1 LNINFFSILADTLN
15 LRELLFRQMFRNFL
29 KSLYRN
35 IIRNKFYSALNIIGL
50 SVGLATAL
58 VILLY
63 VQDELSYDKYNSK
76 YDRIFRLEG
85 KFVVNNKPDQFAV
98 VPNPMG
104 PAFKLEFPEVE
115 DFVRFDA
122 MGNTLVRHG
131 DNAYYEDNF
140 MLADSSVFNI
150 FSYKLLEG
158 NPDKCLTDPNV
169 IVITRKIAK
178 KYFGNEDPMGKLLT
192 IANGHSLKI
201 TGVMEDIPANTH
213 LKFDALIS
221 IATIA
226 KDQGVDEYNS
236 MRSSKFWRIGL
247 YTYILLKENSSIEG
261 VFDKFPAFYDKYM
274 KELGEKYNLRFELM
288 ATPLAETHFRKGLGG
303 ERPSG
308 NKVYLLIFSAVAV
321 FILLIAAINY
331 MNMATARSAGR
342 AKEVGIRKVAGAYKS
357 QLITQFLSESLIL
370 SIIALI
376 IAFLLV
382 WLVLPDFNNLA
393 NKSIS
398 INLLKNPLIYLE
410 ILGVTIFI
418 GLLSGS
424 YPAFFLSSFQPVKV
438 LKGSAGKGGKKGGTL
453 RKILVVTQFVI
464 AIFMII
470 GTLVVSQ
477 QIGFLRNKDLGF
489 DKDNLVIMEIQ
500 DSAFKSKVTLF
511 KDKLLQNPNIT
522 AVTSSTG
529 VPGQINWIQL
539 IKVEQENKM
548 ENLTVILAQTDYDFV
563 KTFGLKIV
571 KGRDFS
577 KDMGTDASEAVI
589 INETAAK
596 KFGWGDDALGK
607 KIHFGFNRD
616 GTGGRMLKVIGVV
629 KDFHFKSLHNK
640 IEPIIFFLN
649 DKPGHFLTCR
659 INPDNQK
666 ETLAYIEQKW
676 NEFNTKSP
684 FSYNFLANNLDEM
697 YKADMKIGTIIKI
710 NAILII
716 FIALLGL
723 LGLSSFIAEQ
733 RTKEIGVRKVLGASV
748 GNILLMLYRE
758 FALLIFIAFIIA
770 VPIAWW
776 RLDIWLNMNFIYHI
790 PLSWMSFLLAGLI
803 AFFVGMLSISYY
815 IIKAATNDP
824 VVSIKYE

>member
-1 LNINFFSILADTLN
+1 
-15 LRELLFRQMFRNFL
+15 MFENFL

-35 IIRNKFYSALNIIGL
+35 LIRNKFYSILNIVGL
-50 SVGLATAL
+50 SVGIATAL

-63 VQDELSYDKYNSK
+63 VQDELSYDKYNEK
-76 YDRIFRLEG
+76 YDRIYRLEG
-85 KFVVNNKPDQFAV
+85 KFIVNNKPDQFAV
-98 VPNPMG
+98 VPNPLG

-122 MGNTLVRHG
+122 IGNTLIKYG
-131 DNAYYEDNF
+131 DNAYYEDDF
-140 MLADSSVFNI
+140 LLADSSVFKI
-150 FSYKLLEG
+150 FSYKLLKG
-158 NPDKCLTDPNV
+158 NPEMCLTNPNT
-169 IVITRKIAK
+169 IVVSQEIAK
-178 KYFGNEDPMGKLLT
+178 KYFGNEDPLGKILI
-192 IANGHSLKI
+192 IADGHSLKV
-201 TGVMEDIPANTH
+201 TGVMEDIPDNTH
-213 LKFDALIS
+213 LKFDGLIS
-221 IATIA
+221 IATA
-226 KDQGVDEYNS
+226 ANDQGVDEYNS
-236 MRSSKFWRIGL
+236 MRSSRFWRIGL

-274 KELGEKYNLRFELM
+274 KELGEKYNLSFELM

-308 NKVYLLIFSAVAV
+308 NKVYLLIFSAVAA

-357 QLITQFLSESLIL
+357 QLITQFLSESIIL
-370 SIIALI
+370 SLIALI

-393 NKSIS
+393 DKSIS
-398 INLLKNPLIYLE
+398 LSLLKNPAIYFE
-410 ILGVTIFI
+410 ILMITLFI

-424 YPAFFLSSFQPVKV
+424 YPAFFLSSFQPVRV
-438 LKGSAGKGGKKGGTL
+438 LKGSGVKSGKKGGTL
-453 RKILVVTQFVI
+453 RKILVVLQFVI

-470 GTLVVSQ
+470 GTIVVSQ

-489 DKDNLVIMEIQ
+489 DKNNLVVMEVQ
-500 DSAFKSKVTLF
+500 DSAFLSKAKLF
-511 KDKLLQNPNIT
+511 KDELLQSPDIS
-522 AVTSSTG
+522 AASSSTG

-539 IKVEQENKM
+539 LKVEQENKM
-548 ENLTVILAQTDYDFV
+548 ENITVILAQTDYDFV
-563 KTFGLKIV
+563 KTFGLEVIN
-571 KGRDFS
+571 GRDFD
-577 KDMGTDASEAVI
+577 KNMGTDANEAVI
-589 INETAAK
+589 INETAAG
-596 KFGWGDDALGK
+596 KFGWGDDAIGK

-616 GTGGRMLKVIGVV
+616 GTGGRMLKVIGIV
-629 KDFHFKSLHNK
+629 KDFNFKSLHNE
-640 IEPIIFFLN
+640 IEPIIFFLR
-649 DKPGHFLTCR
+649 DDPGYFLTCR
-659 INPDNQK
+659 ISPENQK
-666 ETLAYIEQKW
+666 ETLAFIEQKW
-676 NEFNTKSP
+676 NEFNPKSP
-684 FSYNFLANNLDEM
+684 FSYTFMANSMDEM

-710 NAILII
+710 TSILII

-748 GNILLMLYRE
+748 GNILMLLYKE

-790 PLSWMSFLLAGLI
+790 SLSWVSFLLAGII
-803 AFFVGMLSISYY
+803 AFLVGMLSISYY
-815 IIKAATNDP
+815 IVKAATNDP

>member
-1 LNINFFSILADTLN
+1 
-15 LRELLFRQMFRNFL
+15 MFKNFL

-35 IIRNKFYSALNIIGL
+35 IVRNKFYSILNIIGL
-50 SVGLATAL
+50 SVGIATAL

-76 YDRIFRLEG
+76 YDRIYRLEG

-122 MGNTLVRHG
+122 IGNTLVRNG
-131 DNAYYEDNF
+131 ENAYYEDNF

-150 FSYKLLEG
+150 FSYKLLQGDPE
-158 NPDKCLTDPNV
+158 KCLANPNS
-169 IVITRKIAK
+169 IVITKKIAK
-178 KYFGNEDPMGKLLT
+178 KYFGDENPMGKLLT
-192 IANGHSLKI
+192 IAGGHSLKV
-201 TGVMEDIPANTH
+201 TGVMEDLPDNTH

-221 IATIA
+221 IATAA
-226 KDQGVDEYNS
+226 KDKGVDDYNS
-236 MRSSKFWRIGL
+236 MKSSRFWRIGL
-247 YTYILLKENSSIEG
+247 YTYILLKENTSIEA
-261 VFDKFPAFYDKYM
+261 VYDKFPAFYDKYM
-274 KELGEKYNLRFELM
+274 KELGDKYNLHFELM
-288 ATPLAETHFRKGLGG
+288 TTPLAQTHFRKGLGG

-308 NKVYLLIFSAVAV
+308 NKVYLLIFSAVAA

-342 AKEVGIRKVAGAYKS
+342 AKEVGIRKVSGAYKS
-357 QLITQFLSESLIL
+357 QLVTQFLSESVIL

-382 WLVLPDFNNLA
+382 WIVLPDFNNLA
-393 NKSIS
+393 DKSIS
-398 INLLKNPLIYLE
+398 INILKNPLIYLE
-410 ILGVTIFI
+410 IFVVTIFI
-418 GLLSGS
+418 GLFSGS

-453 RKILVVTQFVI
+453 RKILVVLQFVI

-489 DKDNLVIMEIQ
+489 DKNNLVVMEIQ
-500 DSAFKSKVTLF
+500 DSAFKSKVKLF
-511 KDKLLQNPNIT
+511 KDELLQNPNIT
-522 AVTSSTG
+522 AVTNSTG

-539 IKVEQENKM
+539 LKVEQENKM
-548 ENLTVILAQTDYDFV
+548 ENITVILAQTDYDFV
-563 KTFGLKIV
+563 KTMGLKIV
-571 KGRDFS
+571 KGRDFD
-577 KDMGTDASEAVI
+577 KNMGTDAEEAVI

-596 KFGWGDDALGK
+596 KFGWDDDALGK

-649 DKPGHFLTCR
+649 DKPGYFLTCR
-659 INPDNQK
+659 ISPDNQK
-666 ETLAYIEQKW
+666 ETIAYIEDKW
-676 NEFNTKSP
+676 NEFNSKSP
-684 FSYNFLANNLDEM
+684 FSYNFLSNSMDKM
-697 YKADMKIGTIIKI
+697 YQADMKIGTIIRI
-710 NAILII
+710 TAILII

-723 LGLSSFIAEQ
+723 LGLSSFVAEQ
-733 RTKEIGVRKVLGASV
+733 RTKEIGIRKVLGASV
-748 GNILLMLYRE
+748 GNILIMLYKE

-790 PLSWMSFLLAGLI
+790 SLSWLSFLLAGII
-803 AFFVGMLSISYY
+803 AFIVGMLSISYY
-815 IIKAATNDP
+815 IVKAATNDP

>member
-1 LNINFFSILADTLN
+1 
-15 LRELLFRQMFRNFL
+15 MFKNFL

-35 IIRNKFYSALNIIGL
+35 IIRNKFYSTLNIVGL
-50 SVGLATAL
+50 SVGIATAL

-63 VQDELSYDKYNSK
+63 VQDELSYDKYNEK
-76 YDRIFRLEG
+76 YERIYRLEG
-85 KFVVNNKPDQFAV
+85 KFVVNNKPDRFAV

-122 MGNTLVRHG
+122 IGNTLVKYG
-131 DNAYYEDNF
+131 DNAYYEDDF

-158 NPDKCLTDPNV
+158 NPEKCLSEPYT
-169 IVITRKIAK
+169 IVITKKIAK
-178 KYFGNEDPMGKLLT
+178 KYFGNEDPLGKILT
-192 IANGHSLKI
+192 IADGHSLKI
-201 TGVMEDIPANTH
+201 TGVMEDLPDNTH

-221 IATIA
+221 IATAA
-226 KDQGVDEYNS
+226 KDQGVDKYNS
-236 MRSSKFWRIGL
+236 MKSSRFWRIGL

-261 VFDKFPAFYDKYM
+261 VYDKFPAFYDKYM
-274 KELGEKYNLRFELM
+274 KELGEKYNLSFELM
-288 ATPLAETHFRKGLGG
+288 TTPVAETHFRKGLGG

-308 NKVYLLIFSAVAV
+308 NKVYLLIFSAVAA

-370 SIIALI
+370 SVLALI
-376 IAFLLV
+376 IAFVIV
-382 WLVLPDFNNLA
+382 WLVLPDFNNLTG
-393 NKSIS
+393 KSIS
-398 INLLKNPLIYLE
+398 ISPLKNPLIYLE
-410 ILGVTIFI
+410 IFAVTIFI

-438 LKGSAGKGGKKGGTL
+438 LKGSAGRGGKKGGTL
-453 RKILVVTQFVI
+453 RKILVVFQFVI

-470 GTLVVSQ
+470 GTIVVSQ
-477 QIGFLRNKDLGF
+477 QIGFLRNKNLGF
-489 DKDNLVIMEIQ
+489 DKNNLVVMEIQ
-500 DSAFKSKVTLF
+500 DSAFKSKIKLF
-511 KDKLLQNPNIT
+511 KDELLQNPDIT

-539 IKVEQENKM
+539 LKVEQENKM
-548 ENLTVILAQTDYDFV
+548 ENITVILAQTDYDFV
-563 KTFGLKIV
+563 KTFGLQV
-571 KGRDFS
+571 VNGRDFNR
-577 KDMGTDASEAVI
+577 DMGTDAKEAVI
-589 INETAAK
+589 INETAAR
-596 KFGWGDDALGK
+596 KFGWGKDALGK

-616 GTGGRMLKVIGVV
+616 GSGGRMLKVIGVV
-629 KDFHFKSLHNK
+629 KDFHFKSLHNE

-649 DKPGHFLTCR
+649 DKPGYFLTCR
-659 INPDNQK
+659 ISPDNQK
-666 ETLAYIEQKW
+666 KTLAFIEQKW
-676 NEFNTKSP
+676 NEFNSKSP
-684 FSYNFLANNLDEM
+684 FSYTFMANSMDEM

-710 NAILII
+710 TAILII

-748 GNILLMLYRE
+748 GNILFMLYKE

-776 RLDIWLNMNFIYHI
+776 RLDIWLNMNFVYHI
-790 PLSWMSFLLAGLI
+790 SPTWVSFLLAGII
-803 AFFVGMLSISYY
+803 AFLVGMLSISYY
-815 IIKAATNDP
+815 IVKAAINDP

>member
-1 LNINFFSILADTLN
+1 
-15 LRELLFRQMFRNFL
+15 MFENFL

-35 IIRNKFYSALNIIGL
+35 LIRNKFYSILNIVGL
-50 SVGLATAL
+50 SVGIATAL

-63 VQDELSYDKYNSK
+63 VQDELSYDKYNEK
-76 YDRIFRLEG
+76 YDRIYRLEG
-85 KFVVNNKPDQFAV
+85 KFIVNNKPDQFAV
-98 VPNPMG
+98 VPNPLG

-122 MGNTLVRHG
+122 IGNTLIKYG
-131 DNAYYEDNF
+131 DNAYYEDDF
-140 MLADSSVFNI
+140 LLADSSVFKI
-150 FSYKLLEG
+150 FSYKLLKG
-158 NPDKCLTDPNV
+158 NPEMCLTNPNT
-169 IVITRKIAK
+169 IVVSQEIAK
-178 KYFGNEDPMGKLLT
+178 KYFGNEDPLGKILI
-192 IANGHSLKI
+192 IADGHSLKV
-201 TGVMEDIPANTH
+201 TGVMEDIPDNTH
-213 LKFDALIS
+213 LKFDGLIS
-221 IATIA
+221 IATA
-226 KDQGVDEYNS
+226 ANDQGVDEYNS
-236 MRSSKFWRIGL
+236 MRSSRFWRIGL

-274 KELGEKYNLRFELM
+274 KELGEKYNLSFELM

-308 NKVYLLIFSAVAV
+308 NKVYLLIFSAVAA

-357 QLITQFLSESLIL
+357 QLITQFLSESVIL
-370 SIIALI
+370 SLIALI

-393 NKSIS
+393 DKSIS
-398 INLLKNPLIYLE
+398 LSLLKNPAIYFE
-410 ILGVTIFI
+410 ILVITLFI

-424 YPAFFLSSFQPVKV
+424 YPAFFLSSFQPVRV
-438 LKGSAGKGGKKGGTL
+438 LKGSGVKSGKKGGAL
-453 RKILVVTQFVI
+453 RKILVVLQFVI

-470 GTLVVSQ
+470 GTIVVSQ

-489 DKDNLVIMEIQ
+489 DKNNLVVMEVQ
-500 DSAFKSKVTLF
+500 DSAFLSKAKLF
-511 KDKLLQNPNIT
+511 KDELLQSPDIS
-522 AVTSSTG
+522 AASSSTG

-539 IKVEQENKM
+539 LKVEQENKM
-548 ENLTVILAQTDYDFV
+548 ENITVILAQTDYDFV
-563 KTFGLKIV
+563 KTFGLEVIN
-571 KGRDFS
+571 GRDFD
-577 KDMGTDASEAVI
+577 KNMGTDANEAVI
-589 INETAAK
+589 INETAAG
-596 KFGWGDDALGK
+596 KFGWGDDAIGK

-616 GTGGRMLKVIGVV
+616 GTGGRMLKVIGIV
-629 KDFHFKSLHNK
+629 KDFNFKSLHNE
-640 IEPIIFFLN
+640 IEPIIFFLR
-649 DKPGHFLTCR
+649 DDPGYFLTCR
-659 INPDNQK
+659 ISPENQK
-666 ETLAYIEQKW
+666 ETLAFIEQKW
-676 NEFNTKSP
+676 NEFNPKSP
-684 FSYNFLANNLDEM
+684 FSYTFMANSMDEM

-710 NAILII
+710 TSILII

-748 GNILLMLYRE
+748 GNILMLLYKE

-790 PLSWMSFLLAGLI
+790 SLSWVSFLLAGII
-803 AFFVGMLSISYY
+803 AFLVGMLSISYY
-815 IIKAATNDP
+815 IVKAATNDP

>member
-1 LNINFFSILADTLN
+1 
-15 LRELLFRQMFRNFL
+15 MFENFL

-35 IIRNKFYSALNIIGL
+35 LIRNKFYSILNIVGL
-50 SVGLATAL
+50 SVGIATAL

-63 VQDELSYDKYNSK
+63 VQDELSYDKYNEK
-76 YDRIFRLEG
+76 YDRIYRLEG
-85 KFVVNNKPDQFAV
+85 KFIVNNKPDQFAV
-98 VPNPMG
+98 VPNPLG

-122 MGNTLVRHG
+122 IGNTLIKYG
-131 DNAYYEDNF
+131 DNAYYEDDF
-140 MLADSSVFNI
+140 LLADSSVFKI
-150 FSYKLLEG
+150 FSYKLLKG
-158 NPDKCLTDPNV
+158 NPEMCLTNPNT
-169 IVITRKIAK
+169 IVVSQEIAK
-178 KYFGNEDPMGKLLT
+178 KYFGNEDPLGKILI
-192 IANGHSLKI
+192 IADGHSLKV
-201 TGVMEDIPANTH
+201 TGVMEDIPDNTH
-213 LKFDALIS
+213 LKFDGLIS
-221 IATIA
+221 IATA
-226 KDQGVDEYNS
+226 ANDQGVDEYNS
-236 MRSSKFWRIGL
+236 MRSSRFWRIGL

-274 KELGEKYNLRFELM
+274 KELGEKYNLSFELM

-308 NKVYLLIFSAVAV
+308 NKVYLLIFSAVAA

-357 QLITQFLSESLIL
+357 QLITQFLSESVIL
-370 SIIALI
+370 SLIALI

-393 NKSIS
+393 DKSIS
-398 INLLKNPLIYLE
+398 LSLLKNPAIYFE
-410 ILGVTIFI
+410 ILMITLFI

-424 YPAFFLSSFQPVKV
+424 YPAFFLSSFQPVRV
-438 LKGSAGKGGKKGGTL
+438 LKGSGVKSGKKGGAL
-453 RKILVVTQFVI
+453 RKILVVLQFVI

-470 GTLVVSQ
+470 GTIVVSQ

-489 DKDNLVIMEIQ
+489 DKNNLVVMEVQ
-500 DSAFKSKVTLF
+500 DSAFLSKAKLF
-511 KDKLLQNPNIT
+511 KDELLQSPDIS
-522 AVTSSTG
+522 AASSSTG

-539 IKVEQENKM
+539 LKVEQENKM
-548 ENLTVILAQTDYDFV
+548 ENITVILAQTDYDFV
-563 KTFGLKIV
+563 KTFGLEVIN
-571 KGRDFS
+571 GRDFD
-577 KDMGTDASEAVI
+577 KNMGTDANEAVI
-589 INETAAK
+589 INETAAG
-596 KFGWGDDALGK
+596 KFGWGDDAIGK

-616 GTGGRMLKVIGVV
+616 GTGGRMLKVIGIV
-629 KDFHFKSLHNK
+629 KDFNFKSLHNE
-640 IEPIIFFLN
+640 IEPIIFFLR
-649 DKPGHFLTCR
+649 DDPGYFLTCR
-659 INPDNQK
+659 ISPENQK
-666 ETLAYIEQKW
+666 ETLAFIEQKW
-676 NEFNTKSP
+676 NEFNPKSP
-684 FSYNFLANNLDEM
+684 FSYTFMANSMDEM

-710 NAILII
+710 TSILII

-748 GNILLMLYRE
+748 GNILMLLYKE

-790 PLSWMSFLLAGLI
+790 SLSWVSFLLAGII
-803 AFFVGMLSISYY
+803 AFLVGMLSISYY
-815 IIKAATNDP
+815 IVKAATNDP